1 MTIGTIT
8 VATDLSERSD
18 RAVRRAADLARTYGA
33 SLTVLNIVDADLPD
47 DLEEIMV
54 AKTRERPQASS
65 RRSIR
70 AQRSKWMSARIAAIL
85 APGIKLK
92 PVNAIHAPYQGR
104 LGAGVAAPL
113 EAACMKDA
121 EVAAASWRAALSL
134 DDAVCGSVSIK
145 NGSA

>member
-54 AKTRERPQASS
+54 AKTRERSKASS

-70 AQRSKWMSARIAAIL
+70 AQRSKWMSARAI
-85 APGIKLK
+85 P
-92 PVNAIHAPYQGR
+92 
-104 LGAGVAAPL
+104 
-113 EAACMKDA
+113 
-121 EVAAASWRAALSL
+121 WRR
-134 DDAVCGSVSIK
+134 
-145 NGSA
+145 